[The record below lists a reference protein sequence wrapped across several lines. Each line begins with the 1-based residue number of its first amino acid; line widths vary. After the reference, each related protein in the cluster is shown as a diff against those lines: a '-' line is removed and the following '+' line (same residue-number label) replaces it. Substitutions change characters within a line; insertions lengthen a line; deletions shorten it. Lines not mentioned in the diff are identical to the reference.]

1 MGPYPCDTDAL
12 RQRRAKVDA
21 VARRCRSIFLFA
33 KKQNAWTSL
42 RGGKPHK
49 EVHALCYTQ
58 RQAPEELGA
67 LWVLPRLDIAL
78 SR

>member
-33 KKQNAWTSL
+33 KKQSAWTSL

-58 RQAPEELGA
+58 PKRLRSLAPYGYNLA
-67 LWVLPRLDIAL
+67 SISP
-78 SR
+78 